1 MREQGVLSF
10 CDIVLNSTADNS
22 AWLNN
27 HQEATFNQVNTP
39 KLYSALLLD
48 QKISEFSK
56 DFMNKKIEEL
66 NWIFSQI
73 REGLN
78 KVKQAREEQENE
90 RV

>member
-1 MREQGVLSF
+1 MEAQ
-10 CDIVLNSTADNS
+10 DKIKA
-22 AWLNN
+22 
-27 HQEATFNQVNTP
+27 QE
-39 KLYSALLLD
+39 
-48 QKISEFSK
+48 IR
-56 DFMNKKIEEL
+56 KKIEEL